1 MLGRVSLKPRNTS
14 AKSIGC
20 ILAEVIIVCNF
31 NILLFNFFYFER
43 LDNRR
48 LLLILV
54 LQILHLCLYDVFFA
68 VDAHLV
74 HSQLLI
80 IINQEL
86 MLLIPR
92 LSFTLSFVFQ
102 ICVSSLDLLAVDAIN
117 VDIKDT
123 GR

>member
-14 AKSIGC
+14 TKSIGC
-20 ILAEVIIVCNF
+20 ILAEVIIVGNF
-31 NILLFNFFYFER
+31 DILLFNFLYFER
-43 LDNRR
+43 LYNRR

-80 IINQEL
+80 IINEEL
-86 MLLIPR
+86 MIPR
-92 LSFTLSFVFQ
+92 LSFTLSFIFQ